1 MTSIDPRRYAD
12 LTDATSEAGSYA
24 EQAENLLTDLLGQQ
38 DTALSMDTRVM
49 VGVGFA
55 LLSIGKRLQA
65 VEEVLGQDLDL
76 RTHPAEPVSISVPTV
91 RPTPIREVRS

>member
-1 MTSIDPRRYAD
+1 MTSINPQRYAD

-24 EQAENLLTDLLGQQ
+24 EQAENLLADVLGQHSE
-38 DTALSMDTRVM
+38 DVALSADARVM

-65 VEEVLGQDLDL
+65 VEEILGQDLDL
-76 RTHPAEPVSISVPTV
+76 RTHPAEPVSVPTV

>member
-1 MTSIDPRRYAD
+1 MTSINPQRYAE
-12 LTDATSEAGSYA
+12 LIDATAEAGSYA
-24 EQAENLLTDLLGQQ
+24 EQAEELLAALGQ
-38 DTALSMDTRVM
+38 DHAALSPGIRVM

-76 RTHPAEPVSISVPTV
+76 RTHPAEPVSVPTV

>member
-1 MTSIDPRRYAD
+1 MTSINPQRYAD
-12 LTDATSEAGSYA
+12 LTDATSEASSYA
-24 EQAENLLTDLLGQQ
+24 EQAQNLLADVLGQHS
-38 DTALSMDTRVM
+38 DEAVLSPNARVM

-76 RTHPAEPVSISVPTV
+76 RTHPAKPVSVPTV
-91 RPTPIREVRS
+91 RPTPIRGVRS